1 MKPVRHYKKVYIGN
15 FEGIRE
21 YRKLELEGWELV
33 SMGYNTVLLLKND
46 WQYAMK
52 AEKRYQAQFL

>member
-15 FEGIRE
+15 FEGIME

-46 WQYAMK
+46 WQYALSR
-52 AEKRYQAQFL
+52 EKKQTVQFL